1 MKLTAEQTNSKNVGA
16 DTPEPELVECAREGH
31 EAAIR
36 EIVRRMNPRLFRIAR
51 GIVDNDGIAEEVV
64 QEAYLIAF
72 TRIDEFRGEAK
83 LATWITRITLN
94 AAKMRLRKIRP
105 AQEYDA
111 INETRNGDVSVVAFP
126 GVQIPGPEA
135 EQGRAQFRVLIEAA
149 VTELPST
156 LRVPFILREAE
167 GMSVAAIA
175 EDMGISVVTV
185 KTRLFRA
192 RRQLR
197 SVVEEKIKGGFD
209 SIFPFDGL
217 RCAGM
222 ADSVVEILVT
232 NSGAKRD
239 G

>member
-1 MKLTAEQTNSKNVGA
+1 MKLIAELPGTKGVGF
-16 DTPEPELVECAREGH
+16 DTSEPELVALAREGH

-36 EIVRRMNPRLFRIAR
+36 EIIRRLNPRLFRIAR
-51 GIVDNDGIAEEVV
+51 GIVDNDAIAEEVV
-64 QEAYLIAF
+64 QEAYLVAF
-72 TRIDEFRGEAK
+72 TRIDEFRGDAK

-105 AQEYDA
+105 AQEYDS
-111 INETRNGDVSVVAFP
+111 INESQNADVSVVAFP
-126 GVQIPGPEA
+126 GVQIPSPEA
-135 EQGRAQFRVLIEAA
+135 EQGRAQFRALIEAA

-175 EDMGISVVTV
+175 QDLDISVITV

-197 SVVEEKIKGGFD
+197 SVMEEKIKGGFD

-222 ADSVVEILVT
+222 ADSVVEILVET
-232 NSGAKRD
+232 AGAQRD
-239 G
+239 R